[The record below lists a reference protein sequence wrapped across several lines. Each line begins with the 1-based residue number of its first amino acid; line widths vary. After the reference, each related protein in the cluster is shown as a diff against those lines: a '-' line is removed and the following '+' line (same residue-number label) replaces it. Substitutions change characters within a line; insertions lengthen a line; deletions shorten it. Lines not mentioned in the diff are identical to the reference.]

1 MRGVRLIS
9 SAIEKYG
16 PLSKGADAVSNF
28 KLNKLDLLCN
38 EQIPA
43 SCPTETPSGH
53 PMSMDEHHLTL
64 EFAQW
69 IDGKLAE
76 KQPLWLR
83 ELRYT
88 EGDKEP
94 RRD

>member
-16 PLSKGADAVSNF
+16 PLSKGADAVSNS

-69 IDGKLAE
+69 IGRHAE

-88 EGDKEP
+88 EDDKEP